1 MSLYSSRLDDLMTLL
16 RGRAIE
22 PAAAVNSVWDLQ
34 DQRRDNRMARRQA
47 AQEALSGLTANVT
60 AAAAEGTT
68 LDSLVRQYGGPEALA
83 PAAGEL
89 SQLYTPGGYSMV
101 APTLDAEDEGAISN
115 MVFGMLANRTAPGAN
130 PDARTDLGTI
140 RQNVM
145 TRLARSIPQ
154 ADLKHLIPAI
164 DEVVTRSYSSAV
176 RSPSSG
182 YLDQLLTAPPG

>member
-16 RGRAIE
+16 QGRAID

-34 DQRRDNRMARRQA
+34 DQRRENRMARKQA
-47 AQEALSGLTANVT
+47 AQEALSGLTSTVSS
-60 AAAAEGTT
+60 AAAEGTT
-68 LDSLVRQYGGPEALA
+68 LESLARQYGGPEALA
-83 PAAGEL
+83 PVADTL

-115 MVFGMLANRTAPGAN
+115 MVYGMLANRSSN

-140 RQNVM
+140 RQQIVA
-145 TRLARSIPQ
+145 RLASSIPQ
-154 ADLKHLIPAI
+154 ADLKHLYPAI

-182 YLDQLLTAPPG
+182 YLDQLMPTVSPG